1 MVVGYVLFLGLVG
14 LAGWGFIE
22 AVQAEPAAVGSIGVA
37 VAGALGVVWQQR
49 QAEKARLRE
58 ARRDRIRPIY
68 YDLLGV
74 VFKKISGGGAD
85 ASDPEVEEFFRDL
98 KARQL
103 TLGASSEMVQAFNE
117 WDGPLRRPREKETIS
132 ERFLLGKSCS
142 VRSARIW
149 ATKTR
154 TCHPWNYCDCSSPTL
169 MSTSPPTRLTSRI
182 TSKRRPRRLKLP
194 GAF

>member
-1 MVVGYVLFLGLVG
+1 MVVGYALFLGLIG
-14 LAGWGFIE
+14 LSGWGFIE
-22 AVQAEPAAVGSIGVA
+22 AVQAEPAVVGSIGVA

-74 VFKKISGGGAD
+74 VFKKLSDGGVD

-117 WDGPLRRPREKETIS
+117 WARSTAQAQEEGNDLGAVLAWEVLLRAIREDLGHEDSNLPPLE
-132 ERFLLGKSCS
+132 LL
-142 VRSARIW
+142 RLFITDFDEHFSA
-149 ATKTR
+149 
-154 TCHPWNYCDCSSPTL
+154 D
-169 MSTSPPTRLTSRI
+169 
-182 TSKRRPRRLKLP
+182 
-194 GAF
+194 

>member
-1 MVVGYVLFLGLVG
+1 MIVGYALFLGLLG

-22 AVQAEPAAVGSIGVA
+22 AVQAEPAVVGSIGVA

-58 ARRDRIRPIY
+58 ARRDRIRPVY

-74 VFKKISGGGAD
+74 VFKKLSDGQTD
-85 ASDPEVEEFFRDL
+85 VLDPEVEEFFRDL

-117 WDGPLRRPREKETIS
+117 WARSTAQAQKEGNDLEAVLAWEVLLRAIREDLGHEDSNLPPLE
-132 ERFLLGKSCS
+132 LL
-142 VRSARIW
+142 
-149 ATKTR
+149 
-154 TCHPWNYCDCSSPTL
+154 
-169 MSTSPPTRLTSRI
+169 RLFI
-182 TSKRRPRRLKLP
+182 TDFDAHFAA
-194 GAF
+194 G